1 MEKILKYYKEH
12 NITPQGETYIVT
24 GDTYSIK
31 EKLKELGC
39 GYDKLLGWHSDI
51 DLPSLSCIKINVNNY
66 LVWDERLERLVP
78 KSGAET
84 AIKNLIQPPK
94 PLQGRY
100 YEGSRVERQIV
111 KLIVRSSF
119 TGKYGLQYRYVM
131 TNINEDTDEEG
142 EYTFVWFTKTN
153 IVCQEGNILYISSA
167 QVKGHQE
174 FNGHRQTVIKNV
186 KWESQQ

>member
-1 MEKILKYYKEH
+1 M
-12 NITPQGETYIVT
+12 
-24 GDTYSIK
+24 
-31 EKLKELGC
+31 
-39 GYDKLLGWHSDI
+39 
-51 DLPSLSCIKINVNNY
+51 
-66 LVWDERLERLVP
+66 
-78 KSGAET
+78 
-84 AIKNLIQPPK
+84 
-94 PLQGRY
+94 
-100 YEGSRVERQIV
+100 
-111 KLIVRSSF
+111 IVRSSF

-153 IVCQEGNILYISSA
+153 IVCQEGDIFYISSA